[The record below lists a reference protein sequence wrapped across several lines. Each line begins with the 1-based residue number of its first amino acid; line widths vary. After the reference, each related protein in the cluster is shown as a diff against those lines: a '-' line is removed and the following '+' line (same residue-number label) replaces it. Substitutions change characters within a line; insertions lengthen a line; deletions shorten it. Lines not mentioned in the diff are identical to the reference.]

1 MQTWKIKYL
10 EMLSELDTPMLILRK
25 LKKSYNQLVTARES
39 EEFRE
44 LERQASQVFKESLYA
59 SLLQAS
65 QDNPNLLL
73 KLCEKVS
80 LDKLKPERTALI
92 NIDNS
97 KTTQQLTVLPSSDG
111 TSYLTQDEAYA
122 ETAKLLDAYASKNK
136 QLGNDT
142 KQAISE
148 ASQNQSGN

>member
-1 MQTWKIKYL
+1 
-10 EMLSELDTPMLILRK
+10 MLSELDTPMLILRK

-97 KTTQQLTVLPSSDG
+97 KTQQLTVLPNADG
-111 TSYLTQDEAYA
+111 TSFLSQEDAYKETQA
-122 ETAKLLDAYASKNK
+122 LLNAYASKHK
-136 QLGNDT
+136 QLGNDS